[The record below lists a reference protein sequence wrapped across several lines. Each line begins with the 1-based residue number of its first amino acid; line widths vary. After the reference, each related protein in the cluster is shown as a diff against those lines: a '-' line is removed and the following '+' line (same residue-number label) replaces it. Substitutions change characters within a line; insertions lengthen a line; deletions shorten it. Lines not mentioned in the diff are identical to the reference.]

1 MFGNLQALAATAIPQ
16 QTVLHHRFA
25 GNVTNDMGYKVPSY
39 DEPVEIAGSFQPMA
53 AQDAAKLGLDFRQE
67 HATFY
72 TSASIALAGQGTQP
86 DRIEYGG
93 KLYDA
98 IGVTDWKSQDGWAQ
112 FVLVAV

>member
-1 MFGNLQALAATAIPQ
+1 MFGNLQALAATVIPQ
-16 QTVLHHRFA
+16 QTVQLRKFT
-25 GNVTNDMGYKVPSY
+25 GNVTNEAGYDVPSY
-39 DEPVEIAGSFQPMA
+39 ADPVDITGSFQPMA
-53 AQDAAKLGLDFRQE
+53 AQDAAKLGLDFRQV

-72 TSASIALAGQGTQP
+72 TSAAIALAGQGTQP

-98 IGVTDWKSQDGWAQ
+98 IGVTDWVSQDGWAL